1 MVPALQLSVAQ
12 LLVQTSNMLFK
23 VHQILRLRQDLILNV
38 LCHHLSFVIDL
49 SDLLVQIGGIFEA
62 LLQLLD
68 HLFGVLSS
76 LLFSLE
82 LALQ

>member
-38 LCHHLSFVIDL
+38 LCHHLSFVVDL
-49 SDLLVQIGGIFEA
+49 SDLLVQIGSIFEA

-68 HLFGVLSS
+68 HLFGVLSP
-76 LLFSLE
+76 LLLSLE

>member
-1 MVPALQLSVAQ
+1 VVPALQLSVAQ

>member
-1 MVPALQLSVAQ
+1 MVPALQFGVAQ
-12 LLVQTSNMLFK
+12 LLVQACDMLFQ
-23 VHQILRLRQDLILNV
+23 VHQSLRLRHELILNV
-38 LCHHLSFVIDL
+38 LCHHLSFVVDL

-68 HLFGVLSS
+68 HLFGVLSP
-76 LLFSLE
+76 LLLSLE

>member
-1 MVPALQLSVAQ
+1 MVPALQFGVAQ

-49 SDLLVQIGGIFEA
+49 SDLLVQIGSIFEA

-68 HLFGVLSS
+68 HLFGVLSP
-76 LLFSLE
+76 LLLSLE